1 MLVTELITEDWKK
14 NTATL
19 TMQNNKGCDGGT
31 GETLGGAVQSKRFS
45 PRIKHLERFGERQSL
60 KQEFFFFF
68 WYFFPDIQEEY
79 RITVES

>member
-68 WYFFPDIQEEY
+68 GIFFLTY
-79 RITVES
+79 RRNTESL